1 MATVVLYAGSF
12 ALLAPAVK
20 SIELSTAYAIRAA
33 VGTALVALFAIAIAI
48 FGAPLTWGMAV
59 SLALVPAGVAGL
71 NLSDA
76 ATAFGKLGRQGPVR
90 NPKTIGR

>member
-33 VGTALVALFAIAIAI
+33 VGTALVALFAIAI